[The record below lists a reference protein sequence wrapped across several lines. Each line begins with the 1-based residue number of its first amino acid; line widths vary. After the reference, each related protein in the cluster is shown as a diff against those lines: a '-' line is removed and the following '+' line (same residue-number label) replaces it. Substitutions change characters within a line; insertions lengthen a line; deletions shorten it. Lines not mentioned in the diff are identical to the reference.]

1 MTLTKSK
8 AVYLS
13 ISSLM
18 VIVGILFSGPVG
30 LIITRTFGGQSTWE
44 GAEVFAG
51 NYSAIEALPFAF
63 GFLLILGF
71 MFFFSCLI
79 GAGKEGQQP
88 LEVMGVVLAG
98 IFGSLVCLNYTIQ
111 VAYIPILVDE
121 NASILAFL
129 AMTNP
134 ASLPWAIEMFGY
146 CILGIATVFA
156 APLFSNRGLQA
167 IIRWLLVLN
176 GVLSVGGAVMFTVN
190 SAETVSGFGIVGYVF
205 WNALIVVIM
214 LLVIIEFRFGRRS
227 KAS

>member
-1 MTLTKSK
+1 M
-8 AVYLS
+8 
-13 ISSLM
+13 
-18 VIVGILFSGPVG
+18 
-30 LIITRTFGGQSTWE
+30 FG
-44 GAEVFAG
+44 A
-51 NYSAIEALPFAF
+51 
-63 GFLLILGF
+63 
-71 MFFFSCLI
+71 
-79 GAGKEGQQP
+79 
-88 LEVMGVVLAG
+88 
-98 IFGSLVCLNYTIQ
+98 LVCLNYTIQ

-190 SAETVSGFGIVGYVF
+190 SAETVSGLGIVGYVF

-214 LLVIIEFRFGRRS
+214 LLVIIELRFGRRS

>member
-51 NYSAIEALPFAF
+51 NYSSIEALPFAF

-88 LEVMGVVLAG
+88 LEVMG
-98 IFGSLVCLNYTIQ
+98 
-111 VAYIPILVDE
+111 
-121 NASILAFL
+121 
-129 AMTNP
+129 
-134 ASLPWAIEMFGY
+134 
-146 CILGIATVFA
+146 
-156 APLFSNRGLQA
+156 
-167 IIRWLLVLN
+167 
-176 GVLSVGGAVMFTVN
+176 
-190 SAETVSGFGIVGYVF
+190 
-205 WNALIVVIM
+205 
-214 LLVIIEFRFGRRS
+214 
-227 KAS
+227 